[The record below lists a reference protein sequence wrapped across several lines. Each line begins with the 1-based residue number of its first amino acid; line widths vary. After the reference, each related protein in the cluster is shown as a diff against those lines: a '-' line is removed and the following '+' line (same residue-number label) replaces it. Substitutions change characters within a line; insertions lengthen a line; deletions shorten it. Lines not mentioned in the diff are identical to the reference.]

1 MNISSVGGDDGGSEV
16 TGCRGWQN
24 LASTEHL
31 EEAKAELRKT
41 MTVKMQK
48 KKEATTLRLTLKAQ
62 KETATLVQR
71 HSEQMLDLLKSKQD
85 ELAQELEEEIVRAF
99 SLYCVH

>member
-1 MNISSVGGDDGGSEV
+1 
-16 TGCRGWQN
+16 
-24 LASTEHL
+24 
-31 EEAKAELRKT
+31 

-48 KKEATTLRLTLKAQ
+48 KKEATSLRLSLKAQ

-71 HSEQMLDLLKSKQD
+71 HSEQMLDLFKSKQD
-85 ELAQELEEEIVRAF
+85 ELAKELEEEIVRAF